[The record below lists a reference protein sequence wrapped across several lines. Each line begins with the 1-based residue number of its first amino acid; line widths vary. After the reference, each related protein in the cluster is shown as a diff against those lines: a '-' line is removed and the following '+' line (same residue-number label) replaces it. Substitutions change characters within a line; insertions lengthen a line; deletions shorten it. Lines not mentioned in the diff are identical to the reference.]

1 MPRDPLSRVRPRRVS
16 DCEPSAISEN
26 VGNRYVR
33 ATCIWSKAFSLSS
46 CAIRIARLLASAA
59 LMASSRVNA
68 LVVEGAA
75 LGICA
80 ETGAADR
87 AARRNEA
94 NKKINAP
101 VGKLSREFTL
111 IIFFCCPTL
120 PRETANTRVIF
131 QVISPRM
138 RAIYDNLYCLKR
150 RFCLPIVQNTRE
162 LALSIFRSRVR
173 ASFNRCDSKP
183 QADY

>member
-33 ATCIWSKAFSLSS
+33 ATCTWSKAFSLSS
-46 CAIRIARLLASAA
+46 CAIRIVRLLASAA
-59 LMASSRVNA
+59 LMASSSVSA

-75 LGICA
+75 SGICA
-80 ETGAADR
+80 KTGAADR

-94 NKKINAP
+94 NKTINAP

-111 IIFFCCPTL
+111 IILFCYPNL
-120 PRETANTRVIF
+120 PGGTAYTRVIF
-131 QVISPRM
+131 QVNSHV
-138 RAIYDNLYCLKR
+138 C
-150 RFCLPIVQNTRE
+150 
-162 LALSIFRSRVR
+162 
-173 ASFNRCDSKP
+173 P
-183 QADY
+183 QY